1 VKARLF
7 RKHVVLIM
15 ALLSGALAIS
25 AGIELYAAYQESVA
39 SLGRFQREKALN
51 AAVRIEQFVNGIAQ
65 QIGWT
70 NETQSGSRAVA
81 PAERRL
87 EYLRL
92 LRQAPAIT
100 ELSRLDALGHEEL
113 RVSRLQLDELGSGR
127 DFSRESKFVQAK
139 AAGTYFSPVYFRK
152 DTEPYMTIA
161 VGGSGPGA
169 AVTVAEVNLKFVWD
183 VVSHI
188 RAGTDGLAYV
198 VDSTGHLI
206 AHPDISLVLRQLDLG
221 TSEQVRMA
229 RAGGQDAEPA
239 IVVTNLR
246 GDRMLTAHAEITPLH
261 WLAFVEQPLAE
272 AFKPLY
278 AGLWRTI
285 GLLMLALLI
294 AVATGVV
301 FTRRLVKPIL
311 QIQEGA
317 TRIGAGE
324 LGHRIEVR
332 TGDEL
337 ESLASEFNRMAERL
351 GDSYAGLEQKV
362 RERTDALREALEYQT
377 ATNEVLR
384 AISRSPTELQPIL
397 NAVAESAARLTQSS
411 DALIVRLAGE
421 SLVVVAHHGSLA
433 TLQRDEDIPLA
444 RDYVMGRAVLDR
456 TPIHIPDVAAL
467 PEDEYAGARMLQA
480 RFGYRSVMVLPMLRK
495 DMPIGAIAIRRMNV
509 RPFTEKQIDLLK
521 VFADQAVIAI
531 ENVRLFEELRARTA
545 ELARSVAELRALG
558 EVGQAVSSTL
568 DLQTVL
574 KTILTRATQLSECY
588 GGVIYEFREAT
599 QTFHVMAT
607 HRMAPEHLEALQVKP
622 VRLGEGAIG
631 KAGATHAPV
640 QVSDILDESQPV
652 ASQVRHILSQLG
664 IRSLLAIPF
673 IREQRLLGGLV
684 VWRESS
690 GPFATDVVNLL
701 QTFAAQSVLA
711 IQNARLFQEIQD
723 KSRELEIANRH
734 KSEFLSAMSHELRTP
749 LNAVIGFSEA
759 LQARLFG
766 ELNAKQAEY
775 VEDIHASGHHLLS
788 LINDILD
795 LSKIEAGRMEL
806 DLSTFDVATAVEQ
819 ALTFV
824 RDRAERA
831 GVELDVEVSP
841 DLGSCTGD
849 ERKFRQILLNLLSN
863 AIKFTPAGGCVG
875 LSASRANGALQVAV
889 SDTGVG
895 IPPAQ
900 QETIFEE
907 FRQVGSHR
915 NGMREGTGLG
925 LALARR
931 FVELH
936 GGTIRVQSEAGR
948 GAVFTFVL
956 PGPVA
961 LIEPFESRSSS
972 ARDGSVGRAACDEG
986 EIAPADTADK
996 SNGSGSPLRQ
1006 SERKGL

>member
-1 VKARLF
+1 MKARLF

-15 ALLSGALAIS
+15 ALLSGALVIS
-25 AGIELYAAYQESVA
+25 AGIELYAAYRESVA

-65 QIGWT
+65 QIAWT

-81 PAERRL
+81 PSERRF

-100 ELSRLDALGHEEL
+100 ELTRLDASGHEEL
-113 RVSRLQLDELGSGR
+113 RVSRLELDELGSGR
-127 DFSRESKFVQAK
+127 DFSGEPKFVQAK
-139 AAGTYFSPVYFRK
+139 ATGTYFSPIYFRK

-183 VVSHI
+183 VVSQI
-188 RAGTDGLAYV
+188 RTGTAGIAYV

-206 AHPDISLVLRQLDLG
+206 AHPDISLVLRQLDLD
-221 TSEQVRMA
+221 TSDPVRAA
-229 RAGGQDAEPA
+229 RAGASDAEPA
-239 IVVTNLR
+239 MVATNLR
-246 GDRMLTAHAEITPLH
+246 GDRVLTAHAEIAPLG
-261 WLAFVEQPLAE
+261 WIAFVEQPLAE
-272 AFKPLY
+272 AFTPLY
-278 AGLWRTI
+278 AALWRTI
-285 GLLMLALLI
+285 GLLLLALLI
-294 AVATGVV
+294 AVATGVA

-337 ESLASEFNRMAERL
+337 EALASEFNRMAERL
-351 GDSYAGLEQKV
+351 GNAYGGLERKV
-362 RERTDALREALEYQT
+362 EERTTELKETLEHQMATSEILRVIAGSQEDVQPVFDAIAQSAVRLCDAQYCAVFRLDGEALHFVAQHNLSPKSLAVWKGQAPT
-377 ATNEVLR
+377 RADRTSAAGR
-384 AISRSPTELQPIL
+384 AILDGT
-397 NAVAESAARLTQSS
+397 VAQ
-411 DALIVRLAGE
+411 
-421 SLVVVAHHGSLA
+421 
-433 TLQRDEDIPLA
+433 
-444 RDYVMGRAVLDR
+444 
-456 TPIHIPDVAAL
+456 IPDVYGDPEYGFLVVARAVGFRSIAGVPLLREGKPVGAL
-467 PEDEYAGARMLQA
+467 ALARAQAGL
-480 RFGYRSVMVLPMLRK
+480 LP
-495 DMPIGAIAIRRMNV
+495 A
-509 RPFTEKQIDLLK
+509 KQIALLK
-521 VFADQAVIAI
+521 AFADQAVIAI
-531 ENVRLFEELRARTA
+531 ENVRLFQELRERTA
-545 ELARSVAELRALG
+545 ELAQSVAELQALR
-558 EVGQAVSSTL
+558 EVGEAVSSTL
-568 DLQTVL
+568 DLDTVL
-574 KTILTRATQLSECY
+574 TTILIRAAELAACE
-588 GGVIYEFREAT
+588 GGVIYEYHEAT

-607 HRMAPEHLEALQVKP
+607 HRMVPEHLEALQAKP

-631 KAGATHAPV
+631 KAGATRSPV

-652 ASQVRHILSQLG
+652 APQVRHIVTQLG

-690 GPFATDVVNLL
+690 GPFATVVVQLL

-734 KSEFLSAMSHELRTP
+734 KSQFLSAMSHELRTP
-749 LNAVIGFSEA
+749 LNAIIGFSEA
-759 LQARLFG
+759 LQARFFG

-775 VEDIHASGHHLLS
+775 VDDIHASGHHLLS

-806 DLSTFDVATAVEQ
+806 DVSRFEVAGSIDQ
-819 ALTFV
+819 ALTLV
-824 RDRAERA
+824 RERAARAELR
-831 GVELDVEVSP
+831 LDVEVAP
-841 DLGSCTGD
+841 DVGSFAGD
-849 ERKFRQILLNLLSN
+849 ERKFRQILLNLLAN
-863 AIKFTPAGGCVG
+863 AIKFTPPGGQVKV
-875 LSASRANGALQVAV
+875 SASRANGTLQVAV

-895 IPPAQ
+895 IAAEQ

-936 GGTIRVQSEAGR
+936 DGAISVTGAPGRRSRAQSLRSCCQAPCAHCAFRVPKQLGPSLVRSAHGCVRR
-948 GAVFTFVL
+948 G
-956 PGPVA
+956 
-961 LIEPFESRSSS
+961 
-972 ARDGSVGRAACDEG
+972 
-986 EIAPADTADK
+986 
-996 SNGSGSPLRQ
+996 
-1006 SERKGL
+1006 

>member
-1 VKARLF
+1 VKSRLL

-15 ALLSGALAIS
+15 ALLSGALVIS

-51 AAVRIEQFVNGIAQ
+51 AAVRIEQFVSGIAQ
-65 QIGWT
+65 QIAWT

-81 PAERRL
+81 PAERRF

-100 ELSRLDALGHEEL
+100 ELTRLDASGHEEL
-113 RVSRLQLDELGSGR
+113 RVSRLELDELGSGR
-127 DFSRESKFVQAK
+127 DLSDEPKFVQAK
-139 AAGTYFSPVYFRK
+139 AAGRYFSPVYFRK

-161 VGGSGPGA
+161 VSGSGPEAG
-169 AVTVAEVNLKFVWD
+169 VTVAEVNLKFVWD
-183 VVSHI
+183 VVSQI
-188 RAGTDGLAYV
+188 RAGTAGLAYV

-221 TSEQVRMA
+221 TSDPVRAA
-229 RAGGQDAEPA
+229 RAGESDAEPA
-239 IVVTNLR
+239 IVATNLR
-246 GDRMLTAHAEITPLH
+246 GDLVLTAHADIAPLG

-272 AFKPLY
+272 AFTPLY
-278 AGLWRTI
+278 AALWRTI
-285 GLLMLALLI
+285 GLLLLALLI
-294 AVATGVV
+294 AIATGVA

-337 ESLASEFNRMAERL
+337 EALASEFNQMATRL
-351 GDSYAGLEQKV
+351 ENSYAGLEQKV
-362 RERTDALREALEYQT
+362 EERTEALREALDHQT

-384 AISRSPTELQPIL
+384 VISSSPTDLQPVL
-397 NAVAESAARLTQSS
+397 DAVAESAARLTHSN
-411 DALIVRLAGE
+411 DALIVRSEGE
-421 SLVVVAHHGSLA
+421 SLTLVARYGQHPTIA
-433 TLQRDEDIPLA
+433 PWEVIPLS
-444 RDYVMGRAVLDR
+444 RDFVMGRAMLDR
-456 TPIHIPDVAAL
+456 TTIHIPDVATL
-467 PEDEYAGARMLQA
+467 PEGEFSGARALQE
-480 RFGYRSVMVLPMLRK
+480 RFGYRSVLVAPMLREGV
-495 DMPIGAIAIRRMNV
+495 PIGAIAIRRMDV
-509 RPFTEKQIDLLK
+509 GSFSDKQIELLK
-521 VFADQAVIAI
+521 TFADQAVIAI
-531 ENVRLFEELRARTA
+531 ENVRLFQELRARTA
-545 ELARSVAELRALG
+545 ELARSVAELQALG

-574 KTILTRATQLSECY
+574 TTIIIRAAELSGCE
-588 GGVIYEFREAT
+588 GGVTWEFHYAT

-607 HRMAPEHLEALQVKP
+607 HRMAPEHLEALQANP

-631 KAGATHAPV
+631 KAGATGVPV
-640 QVSDILDESQPV
+640 QVSDILVEGESV
-652 ASQVRHILSQLG
+652 AWQVRQIITRLG

-684 VWRESS
+684 VWRKSP
-690 GPFATDVVNLL
+690 GRFASDVVSIL
-701 QTFAAQSVLA
+701 QTVAAQSVLA
-711 IQNARLFQEIQD
+711 IQNARLFQEVQD
-723 KSRELEIANRH
+723 QSRQVEIANRH

-749 LNAVIGFSEA
+749 LNAIIGFSEA
-759 LQARLFG
+759 LQARFFG
-766 ELNAKQAEY
+766 ELNPKQAEY

-806 DLSTFDVATAVEQ
+806 DVSTFHVATAVEQ

-824 RDRAERA
+824 RDRAARA
-831 GVELDVEVSP
+831 QVEIDVQVSP
-841 DLGSCTGD
+841 ELASYTGD

-863 AIKFTPAGGCVG
+863 AIKFTPAGGRVG
-875 LSASRANGALQVAV
+875 VDACRVNGALRVAV

-895 IPPAQ
+895 IAPAQ
-900 QETIFEE
+900 QETIFEA
-907 FRQVGSHR
+907 FRQVGSHQ
-915 NGMREGTGLG
+915 NGTREGTGLG

-936 GGTIRVQSEAGR
+936 GGSLVVTSAVQR
-948 GAVFTFVL
+948 GSTFTVSL
-956 PGPVA
+956 P
-961 LIEPFESRSSS
+961 L
-972 ARDGSVGRAACDEG
+972 
-986 EIAPADTADK
+986 
-996 SNGSGSPLRQ
+996 Q
-1006 SERKGL
+1006 